1 MRNRW
6 TPTCN
11 AAGLALLLT
20 LGGGDMALAQASK
33 VEGPGGA
40 PANKITP
47 GYRHPAPLVALQQ
60 EPPARLIVDP
70 PIPSEL
76 AQGRVVI
83 QYWAENLRIRPVY
96 GAAALDVSPR
106 LGHIHVTVDGGPW
119 RWADASDEPLIINK
133 LPPGP
138 HTVLIELVLP
148 THRTIDSQLVSVVVP
163 ELPAKP

>member
-1 MRNRW
+1 MRNQW
-6 TPTCN
+6 TSTCN
-11 AAGLALLLT
+11 AVASALLLT
-20 LGGGDMALAQASK
+20 LGTGDMALAQASK
-33 VEGPGGA
+33 VEGPGGS
-40 PANKITP
+40 PANKSTP
-47 GYRHPAPLVALQQ
+47 GYRHPAPLVALQN

-83 QYWAENLRIRPVY
+83 QYWTENLRIRPVY

-106 LGHIHVTVDGGPW
+106 LGHIHVTVDGGW

-148 THRTIDSQLVSVVVP
+148 THHTIDSQLVSVVVP
-163 ELPAKP
+163 KLPATP

>member
-1 MRNRW
+1 MLSQWRSA
-6 TPTCN
+6 CS

-20 LGGGDMALAQASK
+20 LAGGDMAVAQASK

-40 PANKITP
+40 PANKSTP

-76 AQGRVVI
+76 AEGRVVI
-83 QYWAENLRIRPVY
+83 QYWAENLRIRPVF